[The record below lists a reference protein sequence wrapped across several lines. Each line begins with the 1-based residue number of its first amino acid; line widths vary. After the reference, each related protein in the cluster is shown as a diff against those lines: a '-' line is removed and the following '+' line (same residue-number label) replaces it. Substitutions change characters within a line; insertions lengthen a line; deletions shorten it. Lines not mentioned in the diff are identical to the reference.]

1 MNIVLTGSSGFLGTE
16 IAKFFH
22 ERSNKLI
29 GIDFAEDNNAKYLSE
44 FINLDLSDLS
54 IIESQLQNRLKNYDS
69 IDVVIN
75 NAAVKPNGFYEKSA
89 SYSVSTWDEVMR
101 VNVGAA
107 FFVSKSIFNWLRK
120 SENPSIINISSIYG
134 MVAPDY
140 SIYEDLTQQDSLFN
154 TPVSYSVSKTALLG
168 LTRHLANE
176 WGKFGI
182 RVNSVSP
189 GGVENHQPDFFVSNY
204 KKNTPLNRMAVPSD
218 ITSAIEF
225 LISERSNYITG
236 INLAIDGGWVL

>member
-1 MNIVLTGSSGFLGTE
+1 MLTGSSGFLGTQ
-16 IAKFFH
+16 ITKFFQAS
-22 ERSNKLI
+22 SNKII
-29 GIDFAEDNNAKYLSE
+29 GIDFAESNNTEGLSE

-54 IIESQLQNRLKNYDS
+54 LIESRLQNGLKNYDS

-75 NAAVKPNGFYEKSA
+75 NAAIKPTGFYEKST
-89 SYSVSTWDEVMR
+89 SYRVSAWDEVMR

-134 MVAPDY
+134 MVAPNY
-140 SIYEDLTQQDSLFN
+140 SIYKDSNKQDFSFN

-176 WGKFGI
+176 WGEFGI
-182 RVNSVSP
+182 RVNSISP
-189 GGVENHQPDFFVSNY
+189 GGVENDQPDIFMKNY
-204 KKNTPLNRMAVPSD
+204 KKNTPLNRMALPSD

-225 LISERSNYITG
+225 LISEKSSYITG
-236 INLAIDGGWVL
+236 INLTIDGGWTL